1 MEYYRDKIDDVND
14 NASYGKSFKY
24 KTKIV
29 GKTPERRW
37 ISNIA
42 TRTTTTTTST
52 NFKRWS
58 HYSTQISEWF
68 LEISW
73 FTTDKLWNR
82 TSLKT

>member
-24 KTKIV
+24 KTKI

-37 ISNIA
+37 ISTIA

-52 NFKRWS
+52 NFKR
-58 HYSTQISEWF
+58 
-68 LEISW
+68 
-73 FTTDKLWNR
+73 
-82 TSLKT
+82 